1 ISRSDEDSL
10 EAAVK
15 SIKLLHND
23 VLEKQDSDFING
35 AVEKPKDS
43 DIAEIFEDSDNED
56 SNLFNN
62 ILGK

>member
-23 VLEKQDSDFING
+23 VLEKHDSDFING
-35 AVEKPKDS
+35 AVGKPKDS
-43 DIAEIFEDSDNED
+43 DVAKIIEDSD
-56 SNLFNN
+56 S
-62 ILGK
+62 